1 MLRLEQVRAEI
12 LERIE
17 RLDRRSGQIELR
29 IIRIEQRVEEM
40 LEMLAK
46 LELDLAS
53 RADEADAKVRC

>member
-1 MLRLEQVRAEI
+1 MLGLEQVRAEI

>member
-29 IIRIEQRVEEM
+29 IIRIEQRTEEM
-40 LEMLAK
+40 LEMLAR
-46 LELDLAS
+46 LQVDLAP